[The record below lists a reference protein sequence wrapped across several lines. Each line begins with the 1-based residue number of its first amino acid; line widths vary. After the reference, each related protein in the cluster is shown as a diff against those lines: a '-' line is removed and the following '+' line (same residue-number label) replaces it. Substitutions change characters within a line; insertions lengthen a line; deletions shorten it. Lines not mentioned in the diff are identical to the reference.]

1 MFPVYDGSG
10 ATRTISQGQF
20 DPYLSGASITA
31 TPPAGTSPTYFLRWN
46 QSVAGTG
53 GSYNILYANRV
64 ENVRLLAGKTFTLS
78 FYAKAGASLTMPL
91 IDMEQSFGSGGSPSS
106 NVYTTVTSNIA
117 VTTSWQRFTYT
128 FVMPSAAGKVIGTD
142 ANSSYTSIRLWVP
155 VNTTFVFDIW
165 GVQLEQ
171 NYQPTPFEQRPIGVE
186 LALCQ
191 RYYYSSYSNGV
202 AINGADTI
210 SGHHQGIGV
219 DTASV
224 VMSNGTFA
232 VPMRATPTV
241 NVYQPRGGVG
251 SGSIRNHSSSGTDIT
266 GMTVIGV
273 NNRGLGYI
281 GNTGAIVLG
290 YFYGMEMTAN
300 AEL

>member
-1 MFPVYDGSG
+1 
-10 ATRTISQGQF
+10 
-20 DPYLSGASITA
+20 
-31 TPPAGTSPTYFLRWN
+31 
-46 QSVAGTG
+46 
-53 GSYNILYANRV
+53 
-64 ENVRLLAGKTFTLS
+64 
-78 FYAKAGASLTMPL
+78 MPL